1 MTRAF
6 LRTTTALVLLA
17 MLGACTAPALQTSPQ
32 SLGDRDI
39 SVRTPDSNLM
49 RQDAVNFFR
58 EKPVTQLQIDASQQF
73 QLKTEIG
80 GTVPRV
86 SVQKLNAA
94 PMRFPDILAQIGEQ
108 VGMSWSITG
117 DAREDLLTREVYYV
131 QRNETM
137 LENVLEELSKSTNS
151 FYRIDGDRIVF
162 EQERSFTTSIPRFAD
177 SQTIIRRG
185 IESLGATNVFV
196 DSVTGTMTFRA
207 DRKSYHAIVDL
218 MESFQAGRDMIVY
231 DFWIIDRVLRDEAGA
246 GIEAKLSR
254 EELASVVGSGSDE
267 LDLEN
272 LDLASDSVTFQG
284 NLGSLGVEA
293 TLRLVRAL
301 GQAETVARPTL
312 TMLSGSEASFQ
323 SGESYEYIRS
333 VRTPEAADD
342 GSAATTG
349 TTTDVRSLE
358 TGVRINVKGSHNAG
372 VVSTDLNIDLTD
384 LIEFRNF
391 DTADVTLQLPRTS
404 EREIQTQLE
413 ARPGDVMILGGIIRD
428 RQEKDQRNLGATDIP
443 TSRVAQSTKTET
455 LILVRPRVVQIRPTG
470 RTAVSVPGK
479 MSNIVGDV
487 MTDEARAAKL
497 LADMGDGK

>member
-1 MTRAF
+1 MNRAF
-6 LRTTTALVLLA
+6 FRTTTALVLLA

-32 SLGDRDI
+32 SLADRDI
-39 SVRTPDSNLM
+39 SQRTPDSRLM
-49 RQDAVNFFR
+49 RQDAANFFR

-73 QLKTEIG
+73 QLKTDIG
-80 GTVPRV
+80 GAVPRV

-117 DAREDLLTREVYYV
+117 DAREDLLTRDVYYV

-162 EQERSFTTSIPRFAD
+162 EQVRSFTTSIPRFAD
-177 SQTIIRRG
+177 SQTIIRQG

-207 DRKSYHAIVDL
+207 DRRSYHAIVDL

-231 DFWIIDRVLRDEAGA
+231 DFWIIDRVLRDNAGA
-246 GIEAKLSR
+246 GIEATISR
-254 EELASVVGSGSDE
+254 NEVSAVLGSNG
-267 LDLEN
+267 EN
-272 LDLASDSVTFQG
+272 LEAIDSGADNVTFQG
-284 NLGSLGVEA
+284 NLGNLGIEA

-323 SGESYEYIRS
+323 SGENFEYIRS
-333 VRTPEAADD
+333 IRTPDAADN
-342 GSAATTG
+342 GAAAATG

-358 TGVRINVKGSHNAG
+358 TGVRIDVKGSHNAG

-391 DTADVTLQLPRTS
+391 DTEQVTLQLPRTS

-428 RQEKDQRNLGATDIP
+428 RQEKSQRNLGATDVPSNRI
-443 TSRVAQSTKTET
+443 AQSTKTET

-470 RTAVSVPGK
+470 RTGVLVPGK

-487 MTDEARAAKL
+487 MNDEARAAKL